1 MEEDTLKT
9 FDETPGFNDCI
20 SSNLPPRAMR
30 YSMENKNNLEKRGS
44 IYVGLGTKRNTT
56 INVNEIT
63 GVDEHGVNTTDVVKQ
78 KFEIPET
85 GVLEPPTGEDG
96 IYVLKLEKRGDTIR
110 MAWVLESTSTTETI
124 TDEIKVVNQDLK
136 NEI

>member
-1 MEEDTLKT
+1 MEGDTLKT

-44 IYVGLGTKRNTT
+44 IYVGLGTKRETT
-56 INVNEIT
+56 INVGTINGIEQ
-63 GVDEHGVNTTDVVKQ
+63 DGVNKTEVVTK

-85 GVLEPPTGEDG
+85 GIITPPTSNGT
-96 IYVLKLEKRGDTIR
+96 YVLVCKVNNGNVEMG
-110 MAWVLESTSTTETI
+110 WVNATSI
-124 TDEIKVVNQDLK
+124 ASGPIISGIKDVND
-136 NEI
+136 

>member
-1 MEEDTLKT
+1 MAKNT

-56 INVNEIT
+56 INVGTINAIEQ
-63 GVDEHGVNTTDVVKQ
+63 DGVNETEIVTEN
-78 KFEIPET
+78 FEIPET
-85 GVLEPPTGEDG
+85 GIITPPTSNGT
-96 IYVLKLEKRGDTIR
+96 YVLICRVNDGNVEMG
-110 MAWVLESTSTTETI
+110 WVNATFVTPGSI
-124 TDEIKVVNQDLK
+124 IYGIKDVN
-136 NEI
+136 N

>member
-1 MEEDTLKT
+1 MEGDTLKT

-44 IYVGLGTKRNTT
+44 IYVGLGTKRETT
-56 INVNEIT
+56 INVGTINGIEQ
-63 GVDEHGVNTTDVVKQ
+63 DGVNKTEVVTE

-85 GVLEPPTGEDG
+85 GIITPPTSDG
-96 IYVLKLEKRGDTIR
+96 TYVLVCKVSNDGKNVEMG
-110 MAWVLESTSTTETI
+110 WVNATSI
-124 TDEIKVVNQDLK
+124 ASGPIISGIKDVND
-136 NEI
+136 